1 MGAKFTCIGI
11 STAVLFLVA
20 LMWGAVDI
28 PIRDVIGIVTG
39 HDTANPVWRVIV
51 LESRLPMALTALFSG
66 ASLSIAGLMLQTTF
80 QNPLAGPS
88 ILGVSSGASMGVA
101 IVMLLGG
108 ATLASSGALQYAS
121 VIAAAIAGAGLVIL
135 LLLALSGVLRSSA
148 MLLIAGIML
157 SYLASSVI
165 SLLNFF
171 ASADG
176 VKSFVVWGLGSFG
189 GVTAGELPLFCGVLT
204 AVLFCSALF
213 IKPLNAL
220 LLGERY
226 AANMGYSVKR
236 LRSLLLCVSGVL
248 TAFVT
253 AFCGP
258 IGFIG
263 IVVPHIARMLFKTSN
278 HAILIPATMLCGGT
292 LTLLCSVFTTM
303 PGSSGVLP
311 INAITPVI
319 GVPVII
325 YILIHRRSL
334 RYFN

>member
-1 MGAKFTCIGI
+1 MRFVYIGLG
-11 STAVLFLVA
+11 TLALFVVA
-20 LMWGAVDI
+20 LMTGAVDI
-28 PIRDVIGIVTG
+28 PATEVLGILMG
-39 HDTANPVWRVIV
+39 KDTENTVWRVIV
-51 LESRLPMALTALFSG
+51 LESRLPMAMTALLSG

-108 ATLASSGALQYAS
+108 GVLASAGALQYVS
-121 VIAAAIAGAGLVIL
+121 VIAGAIAGAAAVIL
-135 LLLALSGVLRSSA
+135 LLLGLSSSLRSSA

-171 ASADG
+171 APADG

-189 GVTAGELPLFCGVLT
+189 GVTASELPLFCTVL
-204 AVLFCSALF
+204 AAALFSSALF

-226 AANMGYSVKR
+226 TANMGYSVKR
-236 LRSLLLCVSGVL
+236 LRSLLLCLSGIL

-263 IVVPHIARMLFKTSN
+263 IVVPHIARMIFKTSN
-278 HAILIPATMLCGGT
+278 HSILIPATMLCGAA
-292 LTLLCSVFTTM
+292 LTLACSVLTTI

-325 YILIHRRSL
+325 YILIQRRSL

>member
-1 MGAKFTCIGI
+1 MRFVYIGLG
-11 STAVLFLVA
+11 TLALFVVA
-20 LMWGAVDI
+20 LMTGAVDI
-28 PIRDVIGIVTG
+28 PATEVLGILMG
-39 HDTANPVWRVIV
+39 KDTENTVWRVIV
-51 LESRLPMALTALFSG
+51 LEPRLPMAMTALLSG

-108 ATLASSGALQYAS
+108 GALASAGALQYVS
-121 VIAAAIAGAGLVIL
+121 VIAGAIAGAAAVIL
-135 LLLALSGVLRSSA
+135 LLLGLSSSLRSSA

-171 ASADG
+171 APADG

-189 GVTAGELPLFCGVLT
+189 GVTASELPLFCTVL
-204 AVLFCSALF
+204 AAALFSSALF

-226 AANMGYSVKR
+226 TANMGYSVKR
-236 LRSLLLCVSGVL
+236 LRSLLLCLSGIL

-263 IVVPHIARMLFKTSN
+263 IVVPHIARMIFKTSN
-278 HAILIPATMLCGGT
+278 HSILIPATMLCGAA
-292 LTLLCSVFTTM
+292 LTLACSVLTTI

-325 YILIHRRSL
+325 YILIQRRSL

>member
-1 MGAKFTCIGI
+1 MRFVYIGLG
-11 STAVLFLVA
+11 TLALFVVA
-20 LMWGAVDI
+20 LMTGAVDI
-28 PIRDVIGIVTG
+28 PATEVLGILMG
-39 HDTANPVWRVIV
+39 KDTENTVWRVIV
-51 LESRLPMALTALFSG
+51 LESRLPMAMTALLSG

-108 ATLASSGALQYAS
+108 GALASAGALQYVS
-121 VIAAAIAGAGLVIL
+121 VIAGAIAGAAAVIL
-135 LLLALSGVLRSSA
+135 LLLGLSSSLRSSA

-165 SLLNFF
+165 SLLTFF
-171 ASADG
+171 APADG

-189 GVTAGELPLFCGVLT
+189 GVTASELPLFCTVL
-204 AVLFCSALF
+204 AAALFSSALF

-226 AANMGYSVKR
+226 TANMGYSVKR
-236 LRSLLLCVSGVL
+236 LRSLLLCLSGIL

-263 IVVPHIARMLFKTSN
+263 IVVPHIARMIFKTSN
-278 HAILIPATMLCGGT
+278 HSILIPATMLCGAA
-292 LTLLCSVFTTM
+292 LTLACSVLTTI

-325 YILIHRRSL
+325 YILIQRRSL

>member
-1 MGAKFTCIGI
+1 MGAKFTYIGI
-11 STAVLFLVA
+11 ATAVLFLVA

-171 ASADG
+171 APADG

-189 GVTAGELPLFCGVLT
+189 GVTSGELPLFCGVLT
-204 AVLFCSALF
+204 AVLFFSTLF

-226 AANMGYSVKR
+226 AANMGYSVKL

-325 YILIHRRSL
+325 YILINRRSL

>member
-1 MGAKFTCIGI
+1 MRFVYIGLG
-11 STAVLFLVA
+11 TLALFVVA
-20 LMWGAVDI
+20 LMTGAVDI
-28 PIRDVIGIVTG
+28 PATEVLGILMG
-39 HDTANPVWRVIV
+39 KDTENTVWRVIV
-51 LESRLPMALTALFSG
+51 LESRLPMAMTALLSS

-108 ATLASSGALQYAS
+108 GALASAGALQYVS
-121 VIAAAIAGAGLVIL
+121 VIAGAIAGAATVIL
-135 LLLALSGVLRSSA
+135 LLLGLSSSLRSSA

-171 ASADG
+171 APADG

-189 GVTAGELPLFCGVLT
+189 GVTASELPLFCTVL
-204 AVLFCSALF
+204 AAALFSSALF

-226 AANMGYSVKR
+226 TANMGYSVKR
-236 LRSLLLCVSGVL
+236 LRSLLLCLSGIL

-263 IVVPHIARMLFKTSN
+263 IVVPHIARMIFKTSN
-278 HAILIPATMLCGGT
+278 HSILIPATMLCGAA
-292 LTLLCSVFTTM
+292 LTLACSVLTTI

-325 YILIHRRSL
+325 YILIQRRSL

>member
-1 MGAKFTCIGI
+1 MRFVYIGLG
-11 STAVLFLVA
+11 TLALFVVA
-20 LMWGAVDI
+20 LMTGAVDI
-28 PIRDVIGIVTG
+28 PATEVLGILMG
-39 HDTANPVWRVIV
+39 KDTENTVWRVIV
-51 LESRLPMALTALFSG
+51 LESRLPMAMTALLSG

-108 ATLASSGALQYAS
+108 GALASAGALQYVS
-121 VIAAAIAGAGLVIL
+121 VIAGAIAGAAAVIL
-135 LLLALSGVLRSSA
+135 LLLGLSSSLRSSA

-171 ASADG
+171 APADG

-189 GVTAGELPLFCGVLT
+189 GVTASELPLFCTVL
-204 AVLFCSALF
+204 AAALFSSAFF

-226 AANMGYSVKR
+226 TANMGYSVKR
-236 LRSLLLCVSGVL
+236 LRSLLLCLSGIL

-263 IVVPHIARMLFKTSN
+263 IVVPHIARMIFKTSN
-278 HAILIPATMLCGGT
+278 HSILIPATMLCGAA
-292 LTLLCSVFTTM
+292 LTLACSVLTTI

-325 YILIHRRSL
+325 YILIQRRSL

>member
-1 MGAKFTCIGI
+1 MGAKFTYIGI
-11 STAVLFLVA
+11 ATAMLFLVA

-39 HDTANPVWRVIV
+39 HDNSNPVWRVIV

-171 ASADG
+171 APADG

-226 AANMGYSVKR
+226 AANMGYSVKL

-278 HAILIPATMLCGGT
+278 HAVLIPATMLCGGT

-311 INAITPVI
+311 INAVTPVI

-325 YILIHRRSL
+325 YILINRRSL

>member
-1 MGAKFTCIGI
+1 MRFAYIGLG
-11 STAVLFLVA
+11 TLALFVVA
-20 LMWGAVDI
+20 LMTGAVDI
-28 PIRDVIGIVTG
+28 PATEVLGILMG
-39 HDTANPVWRVIV
+39 KDTENPVWRVIV
-51 LESRLPMALTALFSG
+51 LESRLPMAMTALLSG

-108 ATLASSGALQYAS
+108 GALASAGALQYVS
-121 VIAAAIAGAGLVIL
+121 VIAGAIAGAAAVIL
-135 LLLALSGVLRSSA
+135 LLLGLSSSLRSSA

-171 ASADG
+171 APADG

-189 GVTAGELPLFCGVLT
+189 GVTASELPLFCTVLAAT
-204 AVLFCSALF
+204 LFSSALF

-226 AANMGYSVKR
+226 TANMGYSVKR
-236 LRSLLLCVSGVL
+236 LRSLLLCLSGIL

-263 IVVPHIARMLFKTSN
+263 IVVPHIARMIFKTSN
-278 HAILIPATMLCGGT
+278 HSILIPATMLCGAA
-292 LTLLCSVFTTM
+292 LTLACSVLTTI

-325 YILIHRRSL
+325 YILIQRRSL

>member
-1 MGAKFTCIGI
+1 MRFVYIGLG
-11 STAVLFLVA
+11 TLALFVVA
-20 LMWGAVDI
+20 LMTGAVDI
-28 PIRDVIGIVTG
+28 PATEVLGILMG
-39 HDTANPVWRVIV
+39 KDTENTVWRVIV
-51 LESRLPMALTALFSG
+51 LESRLPMAMTALLSG

-108 ATLASSGALQYAS
+108 GALASAGALQYVS
-121 VIAAAIAGAGLVIL
+121 VIAGAIAGAAAVIL
-135 LLLALSGVLRSSA
+135 LLLGLSSSLRSSP
-148 MLLIAGIML
+148 MLLIAGVML

-171 ASADG
+171 APADG

-189 GVTAGELPLFCGVLT
+189 GVTASELPLFCTVL
-204 AVLFCSALF
+204 AAALFSSALF

-226 AANMGYSVKR
+226 TANMGYSVKR
-236 LRSLLLCVSGVL
+236 LRSLLLCLSGIL

-263 IVVPHIARMLFKTSN
+263 IVVPHIARMIFKTSN
-278 HAILIPATMLCGGT
+278 HSILIPATMLCGAA
-292 LTLLCSVFTTM
+292 LTLACSVLTTI

-325 YILIHRRSL
+325 YILIQRRSL

>member
-1 MGAKFTCIGI
+1 MRFVYIGLG
-11 STAVLFLVA
+11 TLVLFVVA
-20 LMWGAVDI
+20 LMTGAVDI
-28 PIRDVIGIVTG
+28 PATEVLGILMG
-39 HDTANPVWRVIV
+39 KDTENTVWRVIV
-51 LESRLPMALTALFSG
+51 LESRLPMAMTALLSG

-108 ATLASSGALQYAS
+108 GVLASAGALQYVS
-121 VIAAAIAGAGLVIL
+121 VIAGAIAGAAAVIL
-135 LLLALSGVLRSSA
+135 LLLGLSSSLRSSA

-171 ASADG
+171 APADG

-189 GVTAGELPLFCGVLT
+189 GVTASELPLFCTVL
-204 AVLFCSALF
+204 AAALFSSALF

-226 AANMGYSVKR
+226 TANMGYSVKR
-236 LRSLLLCVSGVL
+236 LRSLLLCLSGIL

-263 IVVPHIARMLFKTSN
+263 IVVPHIARMIFKTSN
-278 HAILIPATMLCGGT
+278 HSILIPATMLCGAA
-292 LTLLCSVFTTM
+292 LTLACSVLTTI

-325 YILIHRRSL
+325 YILIQRRSL

>member
-1 MGAKFTCIGI
+1 MRFVYIGLG
-11 STAVLFLVA
+11 TLALFVVA
-20 LMWGAVDI
+20 LMTGAVDI
-28 PIRDVIGIVTG
+28 PATEVLGILMG
-39 HDTANPVWRVIV
+39 KDTENTVWRVIV
-51 LESRLPMALTALFSG
+51 LESRLPMAMTALLSG

-108 ATLASSGALQYAS
+108 VLASAGALQYVS
-121 VIAAAIAGAGLVIL
+121 VIAGAIAGAAAVIL
-135 LLLALSGVLRSSA
+135 LLLGLSSSLRSSA

-171 ASADG
+171 APADG

-189 GVTAGELPLFCGVLT
+189 GVTASELPLFCTVL
-204 AVLFCSALF
+204 AAALFSSALF

-226 AANMGYSVKR
+226 TANMGYSVKR
-236 LRSLLLCVSGVL
+236 LRSLLLCLSGIL

-263 IVVPHIARMLFKTSN
+263 IVVPHIARMIFKTSN
-278 HAILIPATMLCGGT
+278 HSILIPATMLCGAA
-292 LTLLCSVFTTM
+292 LTLACSVLTTI

-325 YILIHRRSL
+325 YILIQRRSL

>member
-1 MGAKFTCIGI
+1 MRFVYIGLG
-11 STAVLFLVA
+11 TLALFVVA
-20 LMWGAVDI
+20 IMTGAVDI
-28 PIRDVIGIVTG
+28 PATEVLGILMG
-39 HDTANPVWRVIV
+39 KDTENTVWRVIV
-51 LESRLPMALTALFSG
+51 LESRLPMAMTALLSG

-108 ATLASSGALQYAS
+108 GALASAGALQYVS
-121 VIAAAIAGAGLVIL
+121 VIAGAIAGAAAVIL
-135 LLLALSGVLRSSA
+135 LLLGLSSSLRSSA

-171 ASADG
+171 APADG

-189 GVTAGELPLFCGVLT
+189 GVTASELPLFCTVL
-204 AVLFCSALF
+204 AAALFSSALF

-226 AANMGYSVKR
+226 TANMGYSVKR
-236 LRSLLLCVSGVL
+236 LRSLLLCLSGIL

-263 IVVPHIARMLFKTSN
+263 IVVPHIARMIFKTSN
-278 HAILIPATMLCGGT
+278 HSILIPATMLCGAA
-292 LTLLCSVFTTM
+292 LTLACSVLTTI

-325 YILIHRRSL
+325 YILIQRRSL

>member
-1 MGAKFTCIGI
+1 MRFAYIGLG
-11 STAVLFLVA
+11 TLALFVVA
-20 LMWGAVDI
+20 LMTGAVDI
-28 PIRDVIGIVTG
+28 PATEVLGILMG
-39 HDTANPVWRVIV
+39 KDTENPVWRVIV
-51 LESRLPMALTALFSG
+51 LESRLPMAMTALLSG

-108 ATLASSGALQYAS
+108 GALASARALQYVS
-121 VIAAAIAGAGLVIL
+121 VIAGAIAGAAAVIL
-135 LLLALSGVLRSSA
+135 LLLGLSSSLRSSA

-171 ASADG
+171 APADG

-189 GVTAGELPLFCGVLT
+189 GVTASELPLFCTVL
-204 AVLFCSALF
+204 AAALFSSALF

-226 AANMGYSVKR
+226 TANMGYSVKR
-236 LRSLLLCVSGVL
+236 LRSLLLCLSGIL

-263 IVVPHIARMLFKTSN
+263 IVVPHIARMIFKTSN
-278 HAILIPATMLCGGT
+278 HSILIPATMLCGAA
-292 LTLLCSVFTTM
+292 LTLACSVLTTI

-325 YILIHRRSL
+325 YILIQRRSL